1 MCKTGILA
9 GGGKLPLAI
18 GNKLIEIGYE
28 VEFFCIEPF
37 ALLSDYYQYKTQRIK
52 LESLSNILTT
62 LKKRNIKQIVMAG
75 NVKRPSLKDIKFD
88 LNTIKLIREFSLQ
101 DKGDNKLLSAISS
114 LFIKNNFK
122 ILDWKNLCR
131 DLFIQDD
138 YITIKKP
145 SKISLQNLTKGL
157 IAYKLI
163 GELDLSQSL
172 IIQNEIILGI
182 EAAEGTDELIKRC
195 YQYKKRGDKGVL
207 IKLSKYNQNSKIDLP
222 VIGLNTV
229 QLLKKY
235 DYEGIF
241 LEKNNCILLEKSKVV
256 DYCNKSSLFIFGVN
270 KI

>member
-1 MCKTGILA
+1 MLKIGILA

-37 ALLSDYYQYKTQRIK
+37 AQLSDYYQYKTKRIK

-62 LKKRNIKQIVMAG
+62 LKKSNIQQIVMAG

-88 LNTIKLIREFSLQ
+88 LSTIKLIKEFSLQ
-101 DKGDNKLLSAISS
+101 AKGDNKLLSAISS
-114 LFIKNNFK
+114 LFIQNNFK
-122 ILDWKNLCR
+122 ILDWKNLCE
-131 DLFIQDD
+131 DLFIKDD
-138 YITIKKP
+138 HMTIKKP
-145 SKISLQNLTKGL
+145 NKISLQNLTKGL
-157 IAYKLI
+157 DVFKLI
-163 GELDLSQSL
+163 GKADLSQSL
-172 IIQNEIILGI
+172 IIQNKIVLGI
-182 EAAEGTDELIKRC
+182 EAAEGTNELIKRC

-207 IKLSKYNQNSKIDLP
+207 IKLSKYNQNTKIDLP

-235 DYEGIF
+235 DYEGVF
-241 LEKNNCILLEKSKVV
+241 LEKNNCILLEKMEVI
-256 DYCNKSSLFIFGVN
+256 DYCNKSSLFMFGVN